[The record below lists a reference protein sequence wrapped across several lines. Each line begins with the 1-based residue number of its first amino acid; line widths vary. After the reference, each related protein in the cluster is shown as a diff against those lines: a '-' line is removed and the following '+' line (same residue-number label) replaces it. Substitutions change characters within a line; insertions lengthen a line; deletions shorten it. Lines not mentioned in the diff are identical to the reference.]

1 MSRLE
6 GKTAFVTGAAG
17 GIGRAICRRYIEEGA
32 RVVAADIDK
41 DAVNDCLAEASAG
54 DHGLALVCDITNP
67 DEVKRAIAATVERF
81 GALHILCNVAGGSSP
96 ADGRVTEA
104 PDEEFWRVIKL
115 DLYGTFLC
123 CKYAIPEIA
132 LAGGGS
138 VINMSSMAALMALTE
153 RDCYTAAK
161 GGVAS
166 MTRSMAV
173 EYAPDNIRVNAI
185 APGLVLT
192 PRAERIMKDRKEI
205 QLLAGIHLLGPCQ
218 PLDIA
223 QMAVYLG
230 SDEARVVTGQVLS
243 VDSGVTIHGGAQ

>member
-1 MSRLE
+1 MLRLK
-6 GKTAFVTGAAG
+6 GKTAFITGAAG

-32 RVVAADIDK
+32 CVVAADIDEAAIK
-41 DAVNDCLAEASAG
+41 ECLAEAKASENG
-54 DHGLALVCDITNP
+54 FLQVCDITDP
-67 DEVKRAIAATVERF
+67 DQVRAAIAATVERF
-81 GALHILCNVAGGSSP
+81 GSLHILCNVAGGSSP

-104 PDEEFWRVIKL
+104 PDKEFWRVIKL

-132 LAGGGS
+132 RSGGGS

-173 EYAPDNIRVNAI
+173 EYAPDKIRVNAI
-185 APGLVLT
+185 APGLVMT
-192 PRAERIMKDRKEI
+192 PRAERLLKEREEI
-205 QLLAGIHLLGPCQ
+205 RLLAGIHLLGTCEPI
-218 PLDIA
+218 DIA
-223 QMAVYLG
+223 EMAVYLG
-230 SDEARVVTGQVLS
+230 ADESRVVTGQVMS

>member
-1 MSRLE
+1 MPRLE
-6 GKTAFVTGAAG
+6 GKTAFITGAAG

-32 RVVAADIDK
+32 RIVAADIDAYAL
-41 DAVNDCLAEASAG
+41 DECLKEAGAG
-54 DHGLALVCDITNP
+54 EYGLAQVCDITDP
-67 DEVKRAIAATVERF
+67 ESVKAAMAATFDRF
-81 GALHILCNVAGGSSP
+81 GPLHILCNVAGGSSP
-96 ADGRVTEA
+96 ADGRVTVA

-132 LAGGGS
+132 RAGGGS

-173 EYAPDNIRVNAI
+173 EYAPDKIRVNAI
-185 APGLVLT
+185 APGLVMT
-192 PRAERIMKDRKEI
+192 PRAERIMKEREEI
-205 QLLAGIHLLGPCQ
+205 RLLADIHLLGPCQ
-218 PLDIA
+218 PIDIA
-223 QMAVYLG
+223 EMAVYLG
-230 SDEARVVTGQVLS
+230 SDEARVVTGQVMS